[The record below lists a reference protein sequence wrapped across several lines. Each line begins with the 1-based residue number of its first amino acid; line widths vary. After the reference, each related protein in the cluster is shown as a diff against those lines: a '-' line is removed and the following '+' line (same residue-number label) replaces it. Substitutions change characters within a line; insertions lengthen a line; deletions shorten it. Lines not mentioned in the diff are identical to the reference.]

1 MRNANIFI
9 PVAFNTMAKPVGA
22 SCNLNCTYCYY
33 LEKKILYPGGPRM
46 ELSLLEK
53 YIRQYIQ
60 RQNVPVINFVWQ
72 GGEPAL
78 AGIDFYQQAISLQKQ
93 YAGGKQI
100 FNSFQT
106 NGLLINEQ
114 WCKFFSENNFLIGIS
129 LDGPKKFHDHNRKMK
144 GDQPTFDQVLHAID
158 LLKKYKVE
166 FNTLTTIN
174 SFNSSYPVEI
184 YKFLKDIG
192 SQYIQ
197 FLPVV
202 ERIAQSATEDGL
214 MLVNAD
220 FQENAKVTPWSV
232 TAQDY
237 GNFMCSIFDLWVK
250 NDVGKY
256 YIQLFDATLAN
267 WMGENPGI
275 CVFTKMCGDALVLEA
290 NGDVYSCDHFVY
302 PQYLLGNINF
312 TDLFF
317 LAKSSRQIKFG
328 EQKWTTLPEQC
339 KQCEYCFACYGE
351 CPKHRFEKTEN
362 GQSGLSYL
370 CGGYKKF
377 FAHVDP
383 YMQYMAEQLK
393 QKRPPA
399 NIMNVLKT
407 GEFLKQNKS

>member
-1 MRNANIFI
+1 
-9 PVAFNTMAKPVGA
+9 MAKPVGA

-290 NGDVYSCDHFVY
+290 NGDVYSCNHFVY